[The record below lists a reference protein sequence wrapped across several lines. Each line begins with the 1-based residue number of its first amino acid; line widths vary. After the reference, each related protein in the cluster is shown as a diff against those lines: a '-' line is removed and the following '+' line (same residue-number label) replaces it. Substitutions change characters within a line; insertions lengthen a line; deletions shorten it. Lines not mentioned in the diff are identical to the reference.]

1 MTTTDTLATKQ
12 NDTPQRLPYMPITLF
27 AQIMGLGGLAISWD
41 RLGDIVPGGQIVGL
55 IIAIVASLYFAVLL
69 FSYAAKVVKHP
80 DHTLEE
86 LNHPIRL
93 NFFPTVSI
101 SLLLLSIYWQQFA
114 GVSLALWVLG
124 ASLHLIATLYVMSS
138 WLHQGHYQVN
148 HINPG
153 WFIPVVGNIIVP
165 INGAYFGFIEISW
178 FFFSIGI
185 IYWLVLLTIVMNR
198 LFVYEALPPKL
209 TPMMFILL
217 APPSIGFVSY
227 TLLTGE
233 LDIFARILYYA
244 GLFIA
249 LLLTVNLSRFWKL
262 PFFISS
268 WAYSFPLA
276 ALTIASTRFAHLS
289 GQPAFKTIAV
299 GLLVV
304 LTVVIAWLVYRTILA
319 ARAGKICVPEQ

>member
-1 MTTTDTLATKQ
+1 MSLSEQPTVGKEV
-12 NDTPQRLPYMPITLF
+12 PQRLPYMPITLF
-27 AQIMGLGGLAISWD
+27 AQIMGLGGLAIAWD
-41 RLGDIVPGGQIVGL
+41 RLGEVIPGGELIGL
-55 IIAIVASLYFAVLL
+55 VIAVLASLYFVFLL
-69 FSYAAKVVKHP
+69 SSYLAKVVR
-80 DHTLEE
+80 HTEHVIEE

-93 NFFPTVSI
+93 NFFPTISI
-101 SLLLLSIYWQQFA
+101 SLLLLSVYWQEFA

-138 WLHQGHYQVN
+138 WLHHGHYQIN

-165 INGAYFGFIEISW
+165 INGAYFGFTELSW

-198 LFVYEALPPKL
+198 LFVHEALPPKL

-233 LDIFARILYYA
+233 LDVFARILYYA

-276 ALTIASTRFAHLS
+276 ALTIATTRFAHLS
-289 GQPAFKTIAV
+289 GQPAIKTISV
-299 GLLVV
+299 LFLIV
-304 LTVVIAWLVYRTILA
+304 LTLVIGWLVYKTILA
-319 ARAGKICVPEQ
+319 AKAGRICVPEQ